1 MKTRSCQRALMA
13 VLYLQLLMV
22 TALIAPRGS
31 SVTGP
36 GAGHGVCIYGQGAK
50 ANQQESLEIN
60 VDNPQPSSSV
70 AVSVAAQRNCVWL
83 LFLFCIFHF
92 VMTTER
98 YTKRFLFFTLF
109 SRSFY
114 LILSAKNYAQTYIA
128 CVDSSIIVI

>member
-1 MKTRSCQRALMA
+1 MA

-70 AVSVAAQRNCVWL
+70 AVSVAAQRTFVWL
-83 LFLFCIFHF
+83 LFLFCIFRF
-92 VMTTER
+92 VMTTDR
-98 YTKRFLFFTLF
+98 IYQKIYFLYFVFTIILF
-109 SRSFY
+109 
-114 LILSAKNYAQTYIA
+114 
-128 CVDSSIIVI
+128 DSIGKELRTDIHHVR